1 MKRTEMLKEIQKAF
15 EQAMGNDEYSG
26 GYSTLALNVLR
37 VIEQAGML
45 PPYRDVLIEGHQ
57 CDENSWEPED
67 A

>member
-1 MKRTEMLKEIQKAF
+1 MKRSEIVDKIQLLLETQSRHGCSYRFKAL
-15 EQAMGNDEYSG
+15 EIVE
-26 GYSTLALNVLR
+26 L
-37 VIEQAGML
+37 IEEAGML